1 MARKVLQV
9 LMRVHDG
16 LSWNVALSGKNV
28 AVFESSSHLRGQS
41 VVLKLSP
48 GLFLGGFMKYKIN
61 TIFLEF

>member
-16 LSWNVALSGKNV
+16 LSWNVAPSGQNV
-28 AVFESSSHLRGQS
+28 AVFESSSHLGGHS
-41 VVLKLSP
+41 IVLKLSP
-48 GLFLGGFMKYKIN
+48 VLFLRGFIKYKVN